1 MRNTIKIVILL
12 SLGMLLQNCAT
23 SDVEND
29 FSYENLTDTISGS
42 PFRNRKYDYAR
53 VKVSEEP
60 ALKIP
65 TGLNGEKIKPALKLP
80 DDDNNYA
87 ISQVNEAQKQMLPPN
102 YADKFDMEKIISDQ
116 ISKVSI
122 SVVYDDTGSLKLVF
136 REPLSITINLLDNYF
151 KEHPDSYVITTEKD
165 KILSGHL
172 ITVKDTKKDLIFVI
186 LARKVDELLSLVKV
200 NVVFTSDGKT
210 LAPNHIDEGV
220 RILSDIR
227 KDLNN
232 TELKNDNN
240 IEIAKQAEANL
251 AASEANP
258 KNGKSS
264 LGGLLGS
271 KKSSFGFG
279 SYDRKIDNSLEQQKT
294 NTNQEQQQD
303 YTQMTAPADD
313 KVYDSQAQP
322 QVLNT

>member
-1 MRNTIKIVILL
+1 MRNTINVVILL
-12 SLGMLLQNCAT
+12 SLGTLLQNCTT

-29 FSYENLTDTISGS
+29 FSYENLTDTISDS

-65 TGLNGEKIKPALKLP
+65 IGLNGEKINPALKLP
-80 DDDNNYA
+80 DGDNNYA
-87 ISQVNEAQKQMLPPN
+87 RSQVTEAQKQMLPPN
-102 YADKFDMEKIISDQ
+102 YSVKFDMAKIINDQ

-136 REPLSITINLLDNYF
+136 REPLSITINLLENYF
-151 KEHPDSYVITTEKD
+151 KEHPDNYIIIAEKD
-165 KILSGHL
+165 EILSGHL
-172 ITVKDTKKDLIFVI
+172 ITIRDTKKDLIFVI
-186 LARKVDELLSLVKV
+186 LARKVDELSSLVKV
-200 NVVFTSDGKT
+200 NAVFTNDGKT
-210 LAPNHIDEGV
+210 LAPNHIGEGV
-220 RILSDIR
+220 RILSGIR

-240 IEIAKQAEANL
+240 IQIAKQTEANL
-251 AASEANP
+251 AASEASA

-271 KKSSFGFG
+271 KKSTFGFD
-279 SYDRKIDNSLEQQKT
+279 SYDRTIDNSLEQQKT
-294 NTNQEQQQD
+294 NTNQEQQD
-303 YTQMTAPADD
+303 YTQMTVPADD
-313 KVYDSQAQP
+313 NVYDSQTQAH
-322 QVLNT
+322 VLNT

>member
-1 MRNTIKIVILL
+1 MRNTIKVVILL
-12 SLGMLLQNCAT
+12 SLGMLLQNCTT

-80 DDDNNYA
+80 DADNNYA
-87 ISQVNEAQKQMLPPN
+87 RSQVNEAQKQMLPPN
-102 YADKFDMEKIISDQ
+102 YSDKFDMAKIISDQ

-136 REPLSITINLLDNYF
+136 REPLSITINLLDDYF
-151 KEHPDSYVITTEKD
+151 KQHPDSYVITAEKD
-165 KILSGHL
+165 EVLSGHL
-172 ITVKDTKKDLIFVI
+172 ITVKNTKKNLIFVI
-186 LARKVDELLSLVKV
+186 LARKVDELSSLVKV
-200 NVVFTSDGKT
+200 NAVFTGDVKTVDSDY
-210 LAPNHIDEGV
+210 IDEV
-220 RILSDIR
+220 VKILSDIR

-240 IEIAKQAEANL
+240 IQIAKQAEANL

-258 KNGKSS
+258 KNGRSS

-271 KKSSFGFG
+271 KKTSFDFD
-279 SYDRKIDNSLEQQKT
+279 SYDRRIDNSLEQQKT

-303 YTQMTAPADD
+303 YTQMTEPADD
-313 KVYDSQAQP
+313 NIYDIQTQP